1 MKSSQKNYLH
11 RDLSDLRRTGKD
23 HGYNHVLSP
32 SLTILWMVFLLPIQK
47 IIKGKRNHL

>member
-23 HGYNHVLSP
+23 HGSN
-32 SLTILWMVFLLPIQK
+32 LTMFLLPS
-47 IIKGKRNHL
+47 

>member
-23 HGYNHVLSP
+23 HGSSHVFI
-32 SLTILWMVFLLPIQK
+32 TILIFMDGFLLPIQK
-47 IIKGKRNHL
+47 IIRGKRNHL